1 MVIDG
6 RIGAQK
12 RCHSAAAGGT
22 EALNDNEIQA
32 RPHQRLAN
40 KRLLQLRRQGAC
52 ALAPEQ
58 LTRPSELFWTF
69 QSVVHRDTAR
79 HIETG
84 RRPPLDFKASKEGTA
99 SGRWRAAAVYYT
111 FRQVTARESKVV

>member
-84 RRPPLDFKASKEGTA
+84 RRPPLDFKAVVEQRKELPAGGGAPQPCTTR
-99 SGRWRAAAVYYT
+99 SG
-111 FRQVTARESKVV
+111 K